1 MRLSTFVA
9 GAFVLCAPALAAG
22 EIVRPLK
29 IAGTASYGDIVAGP
43 ETVNELRMARQ
54 VLPPITNPITPGP
67 NTALAVSK
75 TIYLNKNGVTLQPG
89 NNDSR
94 TNRSTLANQATT
106 LPAWNPSPATWTAT
120 VNCMKDLFAAYDVVL
135 TETDPGQTPH
145 IEAVFG
151 GSPGQLGMP
160 NGVAGVSP
168 FTQNCAVIENAIVF
182 TFTQV
187 LPQTDSRLICE
198 IMAQEVAHAYGLDH
212 ELLASDPMT
221 YLDYNGNR
229 AFQNQTASCGEDV
242 QRPCG
247 INGSVCRPNQNSVT
261 LLTERLGRKVGGG
274 DTVPPTGTI
283 TAPAANT
290 QVPPGFLVYTDA
302 NDNQM
307 VVSAKLYIDG
317 QVSLELTSGPFNFAT
332 PTTLSEGQH
341 RLKVD
346 IFDGTTTYTT
356 QEITVTVKRGAPD
369 PGSGNGDGDGGG
381 NGYAG
386 EITGG
391 CSATSPGAGIAF
403 VVSLIAGL
411 RRRRRTA

>member
-1 MRLSTFVA
+1 MRLSTLAA
-9 GAFVLCAPALAAG
+9 GAFVLLAPALASG
-22 EIVRPLK
+22 EARTLK
-29 IAGTASYGDIVAGP
+29 APGTATYGDIVAGP
-43 ETVNELRMARQ
+43 ATVNDLQFARQ
-54 VLPPITNPITPGP
+54 VLPPSGNPVTPG
-67 NTALAVSK
+67 TVALAASK

-94 TNRSTLANQATT
+94 TNRSTLATQATT
-106 LPAWNPSPATWTAT
+106 LPAWNATPAVWTAT
-120 VNCMKDLFAAYDVVL
+120 VNCMKDMFAAYDVVV
-135 TETDPGQTPH
+135 TDVDPGATPH
-145 IEAVFG
+145 VEAVFG

-168 FTQNCAVIENAIVF
+168 FTQDCSVIENAIVF

-187 LPQTDSRLICE
+187 LPQTDSRLMCE

-247 INGSVCRPNQNSVT
+247 INGSTCRANQNSVT
-261 LLTERLGRKVGGG
+261 LLTERLGKKVGGG
-274 DTVPPTGTI
+274 GDTIPPTGSI
-283 TAPAANT
+283 IAPAANA

-317 QVSLELTSGPFNFAT
+317 AMSLELTSGPFNFAT
-332 PTTLSEGQH
+332 PTTLPEGQH
-341 RLKVD
+341 RLKVEVY
-346 IFDGTTTYTT
+346 DGTSTYMT
-356 QEITVTVKRGAPD
+356 QEITVTVKRGAQENP
-369 PGSGNGDGDGGG
+369 PGGGSGGEGGP
-381 NGYAG
+381 GYGG

-391 CSATSPGAGIAF
+391 CSTTSSSAGVVF
-403 VVSLIAGL
+403 VVALIAGL
-411 RRRRRTA
+411 RRRRRWA